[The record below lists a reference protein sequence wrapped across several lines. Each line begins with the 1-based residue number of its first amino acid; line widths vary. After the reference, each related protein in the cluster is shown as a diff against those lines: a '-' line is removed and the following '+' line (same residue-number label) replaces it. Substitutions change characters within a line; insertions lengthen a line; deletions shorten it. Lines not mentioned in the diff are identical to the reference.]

1 MPVPHR
7 DDSATV
13 WYRIGDAMPGKSKP
27 GKIHLRIVEVMKRF
41 PGGISGGQIRQELEK
56 GGLEPGDQTHL
67 DRRKRDLKK
76 WFVIKKD
83 VTNIVIS
90 GKNRKVTLYKYAGV
104 RRKVVDE
111 GQVSLKER
119 AEVIHGAH
127 GRCQMCGK
135 SVEQHG
141 IVLVV
146 DHKKPRDWGG
156 TNDRD
161 NLWAICEECNAG
173 KKAYFSSLHADAELM
188 KGVMAHKSVHVRIGE
203 LLKTVGVDKPTS
215 SQLIDVVADQDD
227 WQKRLRE
234 LRYPVIGWEID
245 TKLYRAPS
253 GKKQCDY
260 ILKSFKPW
268 PEDPSGIIR
277 RFENERKKRNLAEDF

>member
-1 MPVPHR
+1 M
-7 DDSATV
+7 A
-13 WYRIGDAMPGKSKP
+13 GKTKP

-56 GGLEPGDQTHL
+56 EGLEPGDQTHL

-76 WFVIKKD
+76 WFVISKD
-83 VTNIVIS
+83 LSSIVVA
-90 GKNRKVTLYKYAGV
+90 GKNRRVTLYKYVGV
-104 RRKVVDE
+104 RRKIVDE
-111 GQVSLKER
+111 GQPSLKER

-135 SVEQHG
+135 SVARHG
-141 IVLVV
+141 IALVV
-146 DHKKPRDWGG
+146 DHKKPRDWDG

-173 KKAYFSSLHADAELM
+173 KKAYFSSLHVDAELM
-188 KGVMAHKSVHVRIGE
+188 KRVIAHESVHVRIGE
-203 LLKTVGVDKPTS
+203 LLKAVGIGKPTS

-234 LRYPVIGWEID
+234 LRYSVIGWEID
-245 TKLYRAPS
+245 KRLYRATS

-260 ILKSFKPW
+260 ILRSFKAW
-268 PEDPSGIIR
+268 PEDPSGVIR
-277 RFENERKKRNLAEDF
+277 RFENERKKRNMAQEL

>member
-1 MPVPHR
+1 M
-7 DDSATV
+7 A
-13 WYRIGDAMPGKSKP
+13 GKSKP
-27 GKIHLRIVEVMKRF
+27 GKIHLRIVGVMKRF
-41 PGGISGGQIRQELEK
+41 PDGVSGGQIRQELEK
-56 GGLEPGDQTHL
+56 EGLEPDDQTHL
-67 DRRKRDLKK
+67 DRRKRELKK

-83 VTNIVIS
+83 TATIVVS
-90 GKNRKVTLYKYAGV
+90 GRKKKVILYSYAGV
-104 RRKVVDE
+104 RREVVDE
-111 GQVSLKER
+111 GQISLKER
-119 AEVIHGAH
+119 AEVIHSAH

-141 IVLVV
+141 IALVV

-173 KKAYFSSLHADAELM
+173 KKAYFSSLHVDAELM
-188 KGVMAHKSVHVRIGE
+188 KGVSSHDSVHVRIGE
-203 LLKTVGVDKPTS
+203 LLKAVGVGKRTS

-245 TKLYRAPS
+245 TKLYRADS

-260 ILKSFKPW
+260 ILRSFKAW
-268 PEDPSGIIR
+268 PNDPSGIIR
-277 RFENERKKRNLAEDF
+277 RFENERKKRNSAEER

>member
-1 MPVPHR
+1 M
-7 DDSATV
+7 A
-13 WYRIGDAMPGKSKP
+13 GKSKP
-27 GKIHLRIVEVMKRF
+27 GKIHLRIIEVMKRF
-41 PGGISGGQIRQELEK
+41 SGGISGGQIRQALEK
-56 GGLEPGDQTHL
+56 EGLDPGEQTHL

-83 VTNIVIS
+83 LANTVVN
-90 GKNRKVTLYKYAGV
+90 GQNRKVTFYKYAGV

-135 SVEQHG
+135 SVERHG
-141 IVLVV
+141 ITLVV
-146 DHKKPRDWGG
+146 DHKKPRDWDG

-173 KKAYFSSLHADAELM
+173 KKAYFSSLRVDSELM
-188 KGVMAHKSVHVRIGE
+188 KKVTAHDSVHVRIGE
-203 LLKTVGVDKPTS
+203 LLKAVGIGKRAS
-215 SQLIDVVADQDD
+215 SQVIEVVAGQDD

-245 TKLYRAPS
+245 TKLYRADS
-253 GKKQCDY
+253 GKKQFDY
-260 ILKSFKPW
+260 ILRSFKAW
-268 PEDPSGIIR
+268 PDDPSGVIR
-277 RFENERKKRNLAEDF
+277 RFENERKRR